1 MKKRTL
7 TIVAGILAAAILG
20 GCSGSTAQETTAAAA
35 ESESTTQA
43 GAETEAQNEEETE
56 AQNAAADSQYPE
68 KAIELVVCVSPGG
81 TPDVMTRLAANWLS
95 EYWGVPVTVT
105 NKSGGGAIPGA
116 LEALG
121 AAADGYTVCAI
132 TSQNSSQQYGA
143 NTAPPLDV
151 NEPTYLCRVFDVDL
165 ALTVNAE
172 SEWQDIKSFNEWAL
186 ANPGEMICANTGAVS
201 TAAFATAEWYDA
213 IGGDV
218 SQLRM
223 LTTAGGSDS
232 ATQLA
237 AGNCTMNFGDFAG
250 SRSMVDAGK
259 IRYLATSAKERNP
272 YYPDVPTMAENGVE
286 GLGVSMWI
294 GYMAP
299 KGTPE
304 YVVDAWNEA
313 VQVML
318 EDEEFQ
324 EGLANVTGRTA
335 YLNSEDF
342 KNLILEECDTYQA
355 LAEKLGVR
363 Q

>member
-1 MKKRTL
+1 MKKRML
-7 TIVAGILAAAILG
+7 TVMARMLAAAVLG
-20 GCSGSTAQETTAAAA
+20 GCSGST
-35 ESESTTQA
+35 
-43 GAETEAQNEEETE
+43 GAETEAAQTAAKTEETE
-56 AQNAAADSQYPE
+56 AVQAEAGTEAAQAEEQGTDSQYPE
-68 KAIELVVCVSPGG
+68 KGIEIVVCVSPGG

-116 LEALG
+116 LEALD
-121 AAADGYTVCAI
+121 ADPDGYTVCAI
-132 TSQNSSQQYGA
+132 TSQNSSQQHGA

-151 NEPTYLCRVFDVDL
+151 NIPTYLCRVFDVDL

-186 ANPGEMICANTGAVS
+186 ANPDEMICANTGAVS

-286 GLGVSMWI
+286 GLSVSMWI

-299 KGTPE
+299 EGTPQ

-313 VQVML
+313 VQAMI
-318 EDEEFQ
+318 EDEGFK

-335 YLNSEDF
+335 YMNSEDF
-342 KNLILEECDTYQA
+342 KSLILQECDTYQT